1 MVTMRPAAKK
11 AIPAM
16 VMQLRVK
23 LFGAGRVAAND
34 SWQPSQDLAATSKSR
49 LHWGHCFFIVY
60 QLSSDGMMSF

>member
-1 MVTMRPAAKK
+1 MVTMTPTARK

-23 LFGAGRVAAND
+23 LFDAGRGGTND
-34 SWQPSQDLAATSKSR
+34 RWQPAQDRAATSKSL

-60 QLSSDGMMSF
+60 QLSSACMMSF